1 VTVDPG
7 ELPLKGL
14 ALPGGSILLRGL
26 AKLGVTTVADL
37 LTYLPRRYEDR
48 REITP
53 IAELVGGTSA
63 TISARVTDLRVE
75 KTWRRGVQRT
85 IATLVDDSGA
95 VDAIWYGRRFIERR
109 LTVGTTIVATGRVKA
124 MGWTKQLEAPEF
136 SPIGGGDQVSAGRI
150 VPIYRLTRGVTAL
163 SLRRAVRTLLDQFG
177 ADLIDPLPEA
187 VQSRN
192 GLMPLAQAIEALH
205 WPEEFD
211 LRDAALRRLAFD
223 ELLAVQIALVHR
235 SRRRAG
241 DGAFSIKPTASER
254 TSIESAIL
262 GGIGGAKA
270 KSKTPWTGDQRRAI
284 DEILADLATGSPML
298 RLLQGDVGT
307 GKTAVAFVAA
317 AATAAAGHQSALLA
331 PTELLA
337 RQHATTAKRLL
348 APLGIEVAL
357 VLGGAPIAE
366 RRAARTAAATGRAAL
381 VIGTHALFAEGTQ
394 FASLGLVVVDEQH
407 RFGVEERAK
416 LLSKASREPHL
427 LLMTATPIPRTIA
440 QLLYADVASS
450 ELREL
455 PSGRQAIRTA
465 IRTSADLERVWTFV
479 DEEAAA
485 GRQTFVVV
493 PRIADADSGGEPEQG
508 TTFDD
513 DFDAGSATGVE
524 AQAELLRERL
534 PHRRIGVV
542 HGQQRAAERTVA
554 MQAFVAGESDVLVGT
569 TVIEVG
575 VDVPAASVMVI
586 LEAERFGLATLH
598 QLRGRVGRGGD
609 KGWCILV
616 SDSDDE
622 VAAARLQAIE
632 STRDGFL
639 LAEQDIALRGEG
651 SVLGT
656 SQSGLPPL
664 RIATL
669 ARAEDRALALVART
683 EAEQLLDQRGEAKRE
698 AVLLVQSYAR
708 GWPIGRATGAALT
721 ESAPV

>member
-1 VTVDPG
+1 MTVDPG

-14 ALPGGSILLRGL
+14 ALPGGSSLLRGL

-163 SLRRAVRTLLDQFG
+163 SLRRAVRTLLDEFG
-177 ADLIDPLPEA
+177 ADLVDPLPPA
-187 VQSRN
+187 VQARN
-192 GLMPLAQAIEALH
+192 SLMPLAQAIEALH

-241 DGAFSIKPTASER
+241 GGAFSITPTKVER
-254 TSIESAIL
+254 GTIESAIL
-262 GGIGGAKA
+262 GGLGGASS

-337 RQHATTAKRLL
+337 RQHAATAMRLL

-366 RRAARTAAATGRAAL
+366 RRAARTAAASGRAAL

-394 FASLGLVVVDEQH
+394 FASLGLVIVDEQH

-455 PSGRQAIRTA
+455 PSGRQPIRTA

-493 PRIADADSGGEPEQG
+493 PRIADTEAGGEPEQG
-508 TTFDD
+508 TAFDD
-513 DFDAGSATGVE
+513 ELYEGGATGVE

-554 MQAFVAGESDVLVGT
+554 MQGFVAGETDVLVGT

-575 VDVPAASVMVI
+575 VDVPAASTMVI

-683 EAEQLLDQRGEAKRE
+683 EAERLLDQRGEAVGE
-698 AVLLVQSYAR
+698 AALLVQSYAR

>member
-1 VTVDPG
+1 
-7 ELPLKGL
+7 
-14 ALPGGSILLRGL
+14 
-26 AKLGVTTVADL
+26 
-37 LTYLPRRYEDR
+37 
-48 REITP
+48 
-53 IAELVGGTSA
+53 
-63 TISARVTDLRVE
+63 
-75 KTWRRGVQRT
+75 
-85 IATLVDDSGA
+85 
-95 VDAIWYGRRFIERR
+95 
-109 LTVGTTIVATGRVKA
+109 
-124 MGWTKQLEAPEF
+124 
-136 SPIGGGDQVSAGRI
+136 
-150 VPIYRLTRGVTAL
+150 
-163 SLRRAVRTLLDQFG
+163 LDQFG
-177 ADLIDPLPEA
+177 ADLVDPLPGS
-187 VQSRN
+187 VRSRN

-223 ELLAVQIALVHR
+223 ELFAVQIALVHR

-241 DGAFSIKPTASER
+241 DGAFSITPTAAER
-254 TSIESAIL
+254 TAIESAIL
-262 GGIGGAKA
+262 GGIGGGKA

-284 DEILADLATGSPML
+284 DEILTDLATGSPML

-337 RQHATTAKRLL
+337 RQHAATAKRLL

-357 VLGGAPIAE
+357 VLGGAPVAE
-366 RRAARTAAATGRAAL
+366 RRTARVAAADGRAAL
-381 VIGTHALFAEGTQ
+381 VIGTHALFTEGTQ
-394 FASLGLVVVDEQH
+394 FASLGLVIVDEQH

-455 PSGRQAIRTA
+455 PSGRQPIRTA

-493 PRIADADSGGEPEQG
+493 PRIADAEGGGEPEQG

-513 DFDAGSATGVE
+513 DLDAGGATGVE
-524 AQAELLRERL
+524 AQAQLLRERL

-554 MQAFVAGESDVLVGT
+554 MQAFVAGETDVLIGT

-669 ARAEDRALALVART
+669 ARADDRALALVART
-683 EAEQLLDQRGEAKRE
+683 EAEQLLDQRGEAKGE
-698 AVLLVQSYAR
+698 AALLVQSYAR

>member
-1 VTVDPG
+1 VTVDTG

-14 ALPGGSILLRGL
+14 ALPGGSNLLRGL

-53 IAELVGGTSA
+53 IAELAGGTSA

-95 VDAIWYGRRFIERR
+95 IDAIWYGRRFIERR
-109 LTVGTTIVATGRVKA
+109 LAVGTTIVATGRVKA

-136 SPIGGGDQVSAGRI
+136 SPVGGGDQVSAGRI

-163 SLRRAVRTLLDQFG
+163 SLRRAVRALLDEFG
-177 ADLIDPLPEA
+177 PALIDPLPAE

-192 GLMPLAQAIEALH
+192 GLMPLGRAIEALH

-241 DGAFSIKPTASER
+241 DGAFSITPSKADLAR
-254 TSIESAIL
+254 IESAIL

-270 KSKTPWTGDQRRAI
+270 KKRTPWTTDQRRAI

-337 RQHATTAKRLL
+337 RQHAATAQRLL
-348 APLGIEVAL
+348 APLGIHVAL
-357 VLGGAPIAE
+357 VLGGANAAE
-366 RRAARTAAATGRAAL
+366 RRAARAAAADGHAAL
-381 VIGTHALFAEGTQ
+381 VIGTHALFAEGTH
-394 FASLGLVVVDEQH
+394 FASLGLVIVDEQH

-455 PSGRQAIRTA
+455 PSGRQPIRTA
-465 IRTSADLERVWTFV
+465 IRTSADLDRVWTFV

-493 PRIADADSGGEPEQG
+493 PRIADAEGDAEPEQG

-513 DFDAGSATGVE
+513 GADAGGATGVE
-524 AQAELLRERL
+524 AQAQLLRERL

-554 MQAFVAGESDVLVGT
+554 MQAFVSGETDVLVGT

-632 STRDGFL
+632 ATRDGFL

-669 ARAEDRALALVART
+669 ARADDRALALVART
-683 EAEQLLDQRGEAKRE
+683 EAEQLLDQRGEARPE
-698 AVLLVQSYAR
+698 AVMLVQSYAR

>member
-1 VTVDPG
+1 MTVDPG
-7 ELPLKGL
+7 ELPLKGFP
-14 ALPGGSILLRGL
+14 LPGGSSLLRGL

-53 IAELVGGTSA
+53 IADLVGGSSA

-109 LTVGTTIVATGRVKA
+109 LAVGTTIVATGRVKA

-163 SLRRAVRTLLDQFG
+163 SLRRAVRALLDQFG
-177 ADLIDPLPEA
+177 ADLVDPLPDS

-241 DGAFSIKPTASER
+241 DGAFSIKPTTSER

-337 RQHATTAKRLL
+337 RQHAATAKRLL
-348 APLGIEVAL
+348 APIGIEVAL
-357 VLGGAPIAE
+357 VLGGAPVAE
-366 RRAARTAAATGRAAL
+366 RRAQRAAAADGRAAL

-394 FASLGLVVVDEQH
+394 FASLGLVIVDEQH

-455 PSGRQAIRTA
+455 PSGRQPIRTA

-493 PRIADADSGGEPEQG
+493 PRITDAEAGGEPEQG

-513 DFDAGSATGVE
+513 DQDASGATGVE

-534 PHRRIGVV
+534 SHRRVGVV

-554 MQAFVAGESDVLVGT
+554 MQAFVAGETDVLVGT

-669 ARAEDRALALVART
+669 ARADDRALALVART
-683 EAEQLLDQRGEAKRE
+683 EAEQLLDQRGEAKRD

>member
-1 VTVDPG
+1 MTVDPG

-14 ALPGGSILLRGL
+14 ALPGGSSLLRGL
-26 AKLGVTTVADL
+26 AKLGVSTVADL

-53 IAELVGGTSA
+53 IAELAGGTSA

-163 SLRRAVRTLLDQFG
+163 SLRRAVRALLDQFG
-177 ADLIDPLPEA
+177 ADLVDPLPDS

-241 DGAFSIKPTASER
+241 DGAFSITPTAAER
-254 TSIESAIL
+254 TAIESAIL
-262 GGIGGAKA
+262 GGIGGGKA

-284 DEILADLATGSPML
+284 DEILTDLATGSPML

-337 RQHATTAKRLL
+337 RQHAATAKRLL

-357 VLGGAPIAE
+357 VLGGAPVAE
-366 RRAARTAAATGRAAL
+366 RRTARAAAADGRAAL

-394 FASLGLVVVDEQH
+394 FASLGLVIVDEQH
-407 RFGVEERAK
+407 RFGVEERAR

-455 PSGRQAIRTA
+455 PSGRQPIRTA

-493 PRIADADSGGEPEQG
+493 PRIADAEGGGEPEQG

-513 DFDAGSATGVE
+513 DLDAGGATGVE
-524 AQAELLRERL
+524 AQAQLLRERL
-534 PHRRIGVV
+534 PNRRIGVV

-554 MQAFVAGESDVLVGT
+554 MQAFVAGETDVLVGT

-669 ARAEDRALALVART
+669 ARADDRALALVART
-683 EAEQLLDQRGEAKRE
+683 EAEQLLDQRGEAKGE
-698 AVLLVQSYAR
+698 AALLVQSYAR

>member
-1 VTVDPG
+1 MTVDPG

-14 ALPGGSILLRGL
+14 ALPGGPSLLRGL

-53 IAELVGGTSA
+53 IADLAGGTSA

-163 SLRRAVRTLLDQFG
+163 SLRRAVRALLDQFG
-177 ADLIDPLPEA
+177 ADLVDPLPEA

-337 RQHATTAKRLL
+337 RQHAATAKRLL
-348 APLGIEVAL
+348 TPLGIEVAL
-357 VLGGAPIAE
+357 VLGGAPVAE
-366 RRAARTAAATGRAAL
+366 RRAARTAAAEGRAAL

-455 PSGRQAIRTA
+455 PSGRQPIRTA

-554 MQAFVAGESDVLVGT
+554 MQAFVAGETDVLVGT

>member
-1 VTVDPG
+1 
-7 ELPLKGL
+7 
-14 ALPGGSILLRGL
+14 
-26 AKLGVTTVADL
+26 
-37 LTYLPRRYEDR
+37 
-48 REITP
+48 
-53 IAELVGGTSA
+53 
-63 TISARVTDLRVE
+63 
-75 KTWRRGVQRT
+75 
-85 IATLVDDSGA
+85 
-95 VDAIWYGRRFIERR
+95 
-109 LTVGTTIVATGRVKA
+109 
-124 MGWTKQLEAPEF
+124 
-136 SPIGGGDQVSAGRI
+136 
-150 VPIYRLTRGVTAL
+150 
-163 SLRRAVRTLLDQFG
+163 
-177 ADLIDPLPEA
+177 
-187 VQSRN
+187 
-192 GLMPLAQAIEALH
+192 MPLAQAIEALH

-241 DGAFSIKPTASER
+241 DGAFSITPTKTELA
-254 TSIESAIL
+254 TIESHIL
-262 GGIGGAKA
+262 GGLGGGKA

-337 RQHATTAKRLL
+337 RQHAATAKRLL

-357 VLGGAPIAE
+357 VLGGAPVAE
-366 RRAARTAAATGRAAL
+366 RRTARAAAADGRAAL

-394 FASLGLVVVDEQH
+394 FASLGLVIVDEQH
-407 RFGVEERAK
+407 RFGVEERAR

-455 PSGRQAIRTA
+455 PSGRQPIRTA

-493 PRIADADSGGEPEQG
+493 PRIADAEGGGEPEQG

-513 DFDAGSATGVE
+513 DLDAGGATGVE
-524 AQAELLRERL
+524 AQAQLLRERL

-554 MQAFVAGESDVLVGT
+554 MQAFVAGETDVLVGT

>member
-1 VTVDPG
+1 VTLDPG
-7 ELPLKGL
+7 ELLLKGL
-14 ALPGGSILLRGL
+14 PLPGGSSLLRGL

-53 IAELVGGTSA
+53 IDDLAGGTSA

-177 ADLIDPLPEA
+177 ADLVDPLPEA

-241 DGAFSIKPTASER
+241 DGAFSIKPTASEQ

-284 DEILADLATGSPML
+284 HEILADLATGSPML

-337 RQHATTAKRLL
+337 RQHAATAKRLL

-357 VLGGAPIAE
+357 VLGGAPVAE
-366 RRAARTAAATGRAAL
+366 RRAARTAAASGRAAL

-455 PSGRQAIRTA
+455 PSGRQPIRTA

-554 MQAFVAGESDVLVGT
+554 MQAFVAGETDVLVGT

-683 EAEQLLDQRGEAKRE
+683 EAERLLDQRGEAKGE
-698 AVLLVQSYAR
+698 AALLVQSYAR

>member
-1 VTVDPG
+1 MTVDPG

-14 ALPGGSILLRGL
+14 ALPGGSSLLRGL
-26 AKLGVTTVADL
+26 AKLGVSTVADL

-53 IAELVGGTSA
+53 IAELAGGTSA

-163 SLRRAVRTLLDQFG
+163 SLRRAVRALLDQFG
-177 ADLIDPLPEA
+177 ADLVDPLPDS

-241 DGAFSIKPTASER
+241 DGAFCITPTAAER
-254 TSIESAIL
+254 TAIESAIL
-262 GGIGGAKA
+262 GGIGGGKA

-337 RQHATTAKRLL
+337 RQHAATAKRLL

-357 VLGGAPIAE
+357 VLGGAPVAE
-366 RRAARTAAATGRAAL
+366 RRTARAAAADGRAAL

-394 FASLGLVVVDEQH
+394 FASLGLVIVDEQH

-455 PSGRQAIRTA
+455 PSGRQPIRTA

-493 PRIADADSGGEPEQG
+493 PRIADAEGDGEPEQG

-513 DFDAGSATGVE
+513 DLDAGGATGVE
-524 AQAELLRERL
+524 AQAQLLRERL
-534 PHRRIGVV
+534 PNRRIGVV

-554 MQAFVAGESDVLVGT
+554 MQAFVAGETDVLVGT

-632 STRDGFL
+632 ATRDGFL

-669 ARAEDRALALVART
+669 ARADDRALALVART
-683 EAEQLLDQRGEAKRE
+683 EAEQLLDQRGEAKGE
-698 AVLLVQSYAR
+698 AALLVQSYAR

>member
-7 ELPLKGL
+7 ELLLKGL
-14 ALPGGSILLRGL
+14 PLPGGSSLLRGL
-26 AKLGVTTVADL
+26 AKVGVTTVADL

-53 IAELVGGTSA
+53 IAELAGGVSA

-136 SPIGGGDQVSAGRI
+136 SSIGGGDQVSAGRI

-163 SLRRAVRTLLDQFG
+163 SLRRAVRALLDQFS
-177 ADLIDPLPEA
+177 ADLVDPLPGS

-241 DGAFSIKPTASER
+241 DGAFSITATAAER
-254 TSIESAIL
+254 TAIESAIL
-262 GGIGGAKA
+262 GGIGGGKA

-337 RQHATTAKRLL
+337 RQHAATAKRLL

-357 VLGGAPIAE
+357 VLGGAPVAE
-366 RRAARTAAATGRAAL
+366 RRTARAAAADGRAAL

-394 FASLGLVVVDEQH
+394 FASLGLVIVDEQH

-455 PSGRQAIRTA
+455 PSGRQPIRTA

-493 PRIADADSGGEPEQG
+493 PRIADAEGGGEPEQG

-513 DFDAGSATGVE
+513 DLDAGGATGVE
-524 AQAELLRERL
+524 AQAQLLRERL
-534 PHRRIGVV
+534 PNRRIGVV

-554 MQAFVAGESDVLVGT
+554 MQAFVAGETDVLVGT

-632 STRDGFL
+632 ATRDGFL

-669 ARAEDRALALVART
+669 ARADDRALALVART
-683 EAEQLLDQRGEAKRE
+683 EAEQLLDQRGEAKGE
-698 AVLLVQSYAR
+698 AALLVQSYAR

>member
-1 VTVDPG
+1 MTVDPG
-7 ELPLKGL
+7 ELPLKGFP
-14 ALPGGSILLRGL
+14 LPGGSSLLRGL

-53 IAELVGGTSA
+53 IADLVGGSSA

-109 LTVGTTIVATGRVKA
+109 LAVGTTIVATGRVKA

-163 SLRRAVRTLLDQFG
+163 SLRRAVRALLDQFG
-177 ADLIDPLPEA
+177 ADLVDPLPDS

-211 LRDAALRRLAFD
+211 RRDAALRRLAFD

-241 DGAFSIKPTASER
+241 DGAFSIKPTTSER

-337 RQHATTAKRLL
+337 RQHAATAKRLL
-348 APLGIEVAL
+348 APIGIEVAL
-357 VLGGAPIAE
+357 VLGGAPVAE
-366 RRAARTAAATGRAAL
+366 RRAQRAAAADGRAAL

-394 FASLGLVVVDEQH
+394 FASLGLVIVDEQH

-455 PSGRQAIRTA
+455 PSGRQPIRTA

-493 PRIADADSGGEPEQG
+493 PRITDAEAGGEPEQG

-513 DFDAGSATGVE
+513 DLDASGATGVE

-534 PHRRIGVV
+534 PHHRVGVV

-554 MQAFVAGESDVLVGT
+554 MQAFVAGETDVLVGT

-669 ARAEDRALALVART
+669 ARADDRALALVART

>member
-1 VTVDPG
+1 MTVDPG

-14 ALPGGSILLRGL
+14 ALPGGSSLLRGL

-53 IAELVGGTSA
+53 IADLSGGSSA

-136 SPIGGGDQVSAGRI
+136 SPVGGGDQVSAGRI

-177 ADLIDPLPEA
+177 ADLVDPLPDS

-241 DGAFSIKPTASER
+241 DGAFSIKPTKAER
-254 TSIESAIL
+254 ATIESAIL

-270 KSKTPWTGDQRRAI
+270 KRKTPWTGDQRRAI

-331 PTELLA
+331 PTELLG
-337 RQHATTAKRLL
+337 RQHAATAKRLL

-357 VLGGAPIAE
+357 VLGGAPVAE
-366 RRAARTAAATGRAAL
+366 RRAARTAAASGRAAL

-394 FASLGLVVVDEQH
+394 FASLGLVIVDEQH

-455 PSGRQAIRTA
+455 PSGRQPIRTA

-493 PRIADADSGGEPEQG
+493 PRIADADSGGEPEQV
-508 TTFDD
+508 TTFNDD
-513 DFDAGSATGVE
+513 LDAGSATGVE

-554 MQAFVAGESDVLVGT
+554 MQAFVAGETDVLVGT

-664 RIATL
+664 RVATL
-669 ARAEDRALALVART
+669 ARTEDRALALVARG

-698 AVLLVQSYAR
+698 AVLLVHSYAR

>member
-14 ALPGGSILLRGL
+14 ALPGGSSLLRGL

-53 IAELVGGTSA
+53 IADLAGGTSA

-163 SLRRAVRTLLDQFG
+163 SLRRAVRALLDQFG
-177 ADLIDPLPEA
+177 ADLVDPLPDS

-337 RQHATTAKRLL
+337 RQHAATAKRLL
-348 APLGIEVAL
+348 GPLGIEVAL
-357 VLGGAPIAE
+357 VLGGAPVAE
-366 RRAARTAAATGRAAL
+366 RRAARTAAASGRAAL

-455 PSGRQAIRTA
+455 PSGRQPIRTA

-554 MQAFVAGESDVLVGT
+554 MQAFVAGETDVLVGT

-575 VDVPAASVMVI
+575 VDVSAASVMVI

>member
-1 VTVDPG
+1 MTVDPG

-14 ALPGGSILLRGL
+14 ALPGGSSLLRGL

-53 IAELVGGTSA
+53 IADLAGGTSA

-95 VDAIWYGRRFIERR
+95 IDAVWYGRRFIERR

-124 MGWTKQLEAPEF
+124 MGWTHQLEAPEF

-163 SLRRAVRTLLDQFG
+163 SLRRAVRTLLDEFG
-177 ADLIDPLPEA
+177 ADLVDPLPA
-187 VQSRN
+187 SVQSRN
-192 GLMPLAQAIEALH
+192 HLMPLAQAIEALH
-205 WPEEFD
+205 WPEEFE

-241 DGAFSIKPTASER
+241 DGAFIIKPTASER
-254 TSIESAIL
+254 TAFESAIL
-262 GGIGGAKA
+262 SGLGGAKA
-270 KSKTPWTGDQRRAI
+270 KGKTPWTADQRRAI

-337 RQHATTAKRLL
+337 RQHAATAKRLL
-348 APLGIEVAL
+348 APLGLEVAL
-357 VLGGAPIAE
+357 VLGGTSAAE
-366 RRAARTAAATGRAAL
+366 RRAARTAAAEGRAAL

-394 FASLGLVVVDEQH
+394 FASLGLVIVDEQH

-450 ELREL
+450 ELRAL
-455 PSGRQAIRTA
+455 PAGRQPIRTA
-465 IRTSADLERVWTFV
+465 IRTSADLERVWAFV

-493 PRIADADSGGEPEQG
+493 PRISDAEADGVPEQE
-508 TTFDD
+508 TAFNDD
-513 DFDAGSATGVE
+513 LDAGSATGVE
-524 AQAELLRERL
+524 AQAALLRERL
-534 PHRRIGVV
+534 PHRRIGIV
-542 HGQQRAAERTVA
+542 HGQQHAAERTVA
-554 MQAFVAGESDVLVGT
+554 MQAFVAGETDVLVGT

-616 SDSDDE
+616 SDSVDE
-622 VAAARLQAIE
+622 VASARLQAIE

-669 ARAEDRALALVART
+669 ARAEDRALALIARS
-683 EAEQLLDQRGEAKRE
+683 EAERLLDARGEAEVE
-698 AVLLVQSYAR
+698 AQLLVQSYAR
-708 GWPIGRATGAALT
+708 GWPIGRATGEALT

>member
-1 VTVDPG
+1 MTVDPG

-14 ALPGGSILLRGL
+14 ALPGGSSLLRGL
-26 AKLGVTTVADL
+26 AKLGVSTVADL

-53 IAELVGGTSA
+53 IAELAGGVSA

-163 SLRRAVRTLLDQFG
+163 SLRRAVRALLDQFG
-177 ADLIDPLPEA
+177 ADLVDPLPDS

-205 WPEEFD
+205 WPEEFA

-241 DGAFSIKPTASER
+241 GGAFSITPTAAER
-254 TSIESAIL
+254 NAIESAIL
-262 GGIGGAKA
+262 GGIGGGKA

-337 RQHATTAKRLL
+337 RQHAATAKRLL

-357 VLGGAPIAE
+357 VLGGAPVAE
-366 RRAARTAAATGRAAL
+366 RRTARAAAADGRAAL

-394 FASLGLVVVDEQH
+394 FASLGLVIVDEQH

-455 PSGRQAIRTA
+455 PSGRQPIRTA

-493 PRIADADSGGEPEQG
+493 PRIADAEGGGEPEQG

-513 DFDAGSATGVE
+513 DLDAGGATGVE
-524 AQAELLRERL
+524 AQAQLLRERL
-534 PHRRIGVV
+534 PNRRIGVV
-542 HGQQRAAERTVA
+542 HGQQRAPERTVA
-554 MQAFVAGESDVLVGT
+554 MQAFVAGETDVLIGT

-669 ARAEDRALALVART
+669 ARADDRALALVART
-683 EAEQLLDQRGEAKRE
+683 EAEQLLDQRGEAKGE
-698 AVLLVQSYAR
+698 AALLVQSYAR

>member
-1 VTVDPG
+1 MTVDPG
-7 ELPLKGL
+7 ELLLKGL
-14 ALPGGSILLRGL
+14 PLPGGSSLLRGL

-163 SLRRAVRTLLDQFG
+163 SLRRVVRSLLDQFG
-177 ADLIDPLPEA
+177 PDLVDPLPGS

-241 DGAFSIKPTASER
+241 DGAFSITPTAAER
-254 TSIESAIL
+254 TAIESAIL
-262 GGIGGAKA
+262 GGIGGGKA
-270 KSKTPWTGDQRRAI
+270 KSKTPWTSDQRRAI

-337 RQHATTAKRLL
+337 RQHAATAKRLL

-357 VLGGAPIAE
+357 VLGGAPVAE
-366 RRAARTAAATGRAAL
+366 RRTARAAAADGRAAL

-394 FASLGLVVVDEQH
+394 FASLGLVIVDEQH
-407 RFGVEERAK
+407 RFGVEERAR

-455 PSGRQAIRTA
+455 PSGRQPIRTA

-493 PRIADADSGGEPEQG
+493 PRIADAEGGGEPEQG

-513 DFDAGSATGVE
+513 DLDAGGATGVE
-524 AQAELLRERL
+524 AQAQLLRERL

-554 MQAFVAGESDVLVGT
+554 MQAFVAGETDVLVGT

>member
-1 VTVDPG
+1 MTVDPG

-14 ALPGGSILLRGL
+14 ALPGGSSLLRGL

-53 IAELVGGTSA
+53 IADLVGGSSA

-136 SPIGGGDQVSAGRI
+136 SPIGGGNQVSAGRI

-163 SLRRAVRTLLDQFG
+163 SLRRAVRALLDQFG
-177 ADLIDPLPEA
+177 ADLVDPLPGS

-241 DGAFSIKPTASER
+241 DGAFSITPTAAER
-254 TSIESAIL
+254 TAIESAIL
-262 GGIGGAKA
+262 GGIGGGKA

-337 RQHATTAKRLL
+337 RQHAATAKRLL

-357 VLGGAPIAE
+357 VLGGAPVAE
-366 RRAARTAAATGRAAL
+366 RRTARAAAADGRAAL

-394 FASLGLVVVDEQH
+394 FASLGLVIVDEQH

-455 PSGRQAIRTA
+455 PSGRQPIRTA

-493 PRIADADSGGEPEQG
+493 PRIADAEGGGEPEQG

-513 DFDAGSATGVE
+513 DLDAGGATGVE
-524 AQAELLRERL
+524 AQAQLLRERL
-534 PHRRIGVV
+534 PNRRIGVV

-554 MQAFVAGESDVLVGT
+554 MQAFVAGETDVLVGT

-632 STRDGFL
+632 ATRDGFL

-669 ARAEDRALALVART
+669 ARADDRALALVART
-683 EAEQLLDQRGEAKRE
+683 EAEQLLDQRGEAKGE
-698 AVLLVQSYAR
+698 AALLVQSYAR

>member
-7 ELPLKGL
+7 ELPLNGL
-14 ALPGGSILLRGL
+14 ALPGGSSLLRGL

-48 REITP
+48 REITS
-53 IAELVGGTSA
+53 IADLAGGTSA

-124 MGWTKQLEAPEF
+124 MGWTTQLEAPEF
-136 SPIGGGDQVSAGRI
+136 SPVGGGDQVSAGRI

-163 SLRRAVRTLLDQFG
+163 SLRRAVRALLDQFG
-177 ADLIDPLPEA
+177 ADLVDPLPER
-187 VQSRN
+187 VLSRN
-192 GLMPLAQAIEALH
+192 GLLPLAQAIEALH

-241 DGAFSIKPTASER
+241 GGAFSIKPTKTER
-254 TSIESAIL
+254 ATIESAIL

-337 RQHATTAKRLL
+337 RQHAATAKRLL
-348 APLGIEVAL
+348 TPLGIEVAL
-357 VLGGAPIAE
+357 VLGGAPVAE
-366 RRAARTAAATGRAAL
+366 RRAARTAAASGRATL

-455 PSGRQAIRTA
+455 PSGRQPIRTA

-554 MQAFVAGESDVLVGT
+554 MQAFVAGETDVLVGT

-609 KGWCILV
+609 KGWCILM

-683 EAEQLLDQRGEAKRE
+683 EAERLLDQRGEAEGE
-698 AVLLVQSYAR
+698 AALIVQSYAR
-708 GWPIGRATGAALT
+708 GWPIGRTTGAALT

>member
-1 VTVDPG
+1 MTVDPG

-14 ALPGGSILLRGL
+14 ALPGGSSLLRGL

-48 REITP
+48 REITM
-53 IAELVGGTSA
+53 IADLIGGTSA

-109 LTVGTTIVATGRVKA
+109 LTVGTSIVATGRVKA
-124 MGWTKQLEAPEF
+124 MGWTKQLEAPDF
-136 SPIGGGDQVSAGRI
+136 SPVGGGDQVSAGRI

-163 SLRRAVRTLLDQFG
+163 SLRRAVRSLLDQFS
-177 ADLIDPLPEA
+177 ADLIDPLPA
-187 VQSRN
+187 SVQARN
-192 GLMPLAQAIEALH
+192 HLMPLAQAIEALH
-205 WPEEFD
+205 WPEEFE

-241 DGAFSIKPTASER
+241 DGAFSIRPTASER
-254 TSIESAIL
+254 TAIESAIL

-270 KSKTPWTGDQRRAI
+270 KSKTPWTEDQRRAI
-284 DEILADLATGSPML
+284 DEILADLAKGTPML

-337 RQHATTAKRLL
+337 RQHAATAQRILS
-348 APLGIEVAL
+348 PLGIEVAL
-357 VLGGAPIAE
+357 VLGGTSAAE
-366 RRAARTAAATGRAAL
+366 RRAARAAAADGSAAL

-394 FASLGLVVVDEQH
+394 FASLGLVIVDEQH

-450 ELREL
+450 ELRAL
-455 PSGRQAIRTA
+455 PAGRQPIRTA
-465 IRTSADLERVWTFV
+465 IRTSADLERVWSFV

-493 PRIADADSGGEPEQG
+493 PRIADADAGGEPEQG
-508 TTFDD
+508 ATFDD
-513 DFDAGSATGVE
+513 DGEDGGATGVE
-524 AQAELLRERL
+524 AQAELLRKRL

-542 HGQQRAAERTVA
+542 HGQQRAAERTAA
-554 MQAFVAGESDVLVGT
+554 MQAFVAGEADVLVGT

-598 QLRGRVGRGGD
+598 QLRGRVGRGGE

-622 VAAARLQAIE
+622 VAAARLKAIE

-669 ARAEDRALALVART
+669 ARADDRALALVARA
-683 EAEQLLDQRGEAKRE
+683 EAEQLLDMRGDSVAEASI
-698 AVLLVQSYAR
+698 LVQSYAR
-708 GWPIGRATGAALT
+708 GWPIGRATGAALR
-721 ESAPV
+721 EGAPV

>member
-1 VTVDPG
+1 MTVDPG

-14 ALPGGSILLRGL
+14 ALPGGSSLLRGL
-26 AKLGVTTVADL
+26 AKLGVSTVADL

-53 IAELVGGTSA
+53 IAELAGGVSA

-163 SLRRAVRTLLDQFG
+163 SLRRAVRALLDQFG
-177 ADLIDPLPEA
+177 ADLVDPLPDL

-241 DGAFSIKPTASER
+241 DGAFSITPTAAER
-254 TSIESAIL
+254 TAIESAIL
-262 GGIGGAKA
+262 GGIGGGKA
-270 KSKTPWTGDQRRAI
+270 KSTTPWTGDQRRAI

-337 RQHATTAKRLL
+337 RQHAATAKRLL

-357 VLGGAPIAE
+357 VLGGAPVAE
-366 RRAARTAAATGRAAL
+366 RRTARAAAADGRAAL

-394 FASLGLVVVDEQH
+394 FASLGLVIVDEQH

-455 PSGRQAIRTA
+455 PSGRQPIRTA

-493 PRIADADSGGEPEQG
+493 PRIADAEEGGEPEQG

-513 DFDAGSATGVE
+513 DLDAGGATGVE
-524 AQAELLRERL
+524 AQAQLLRDRL

-542 HGQQRAAERTVA
+542 HGQQRAPERTVA
-554 MQAFVAGESDVLVGT
+554 MQAFVAGETDVLVGT

-656 SQSGLPPL
+656 SQSGVPPL

-669 ARAEDRALALVART
+669 ARADDRALALVART
-683 EAEQLLDQRGEAKRE
+683 EAEQLLDQRGEAKGE
-698 AVLLVQSYAR
+698 AALLVQSYAR

>member
-1 VTVDPG
+1 MTVDPG

-14 ALPGGSILLRGL
+14 ALPGGSSLLRGL

-53 IAELVGGTSA
+53 IADLAGGTSA

-124 MGWTKQLEAPEF
+124 MGWTTQLEAPEF
-136 SPIGGGDQVSAGRI
+136 SPVGGGDQVSAGRI

-177 ADLIDPLPEA
+177 ADLVDPLPDS

-241 DGAFSIKPTASER
+241 DGAFSIKPTKTER
-254 TSIESAIL
+254 ATIESAIL

-284 DEILADLATGSPML
+284 DEILGDLATGSPML

-337 RQHATTAKRLL
+337 RQHAATAKRLL
-348 APLGIEVAL
+348 GPLGIEVAL
-357 VLGGAPIAE
+357 VLGGAPVAE

-455 PSGRQAIRTA
+455 PSGRQPIRTA

-493 PRIADADSGGEPEQG
+493 PRIADADSGGEPEQV

-513 DFDAGSATGVE
+513 GLEAGGATGVE

-554 MQAFVAGESDVLVGT
+554 MQAFVAGETDVLVGT

-632 STRDGFL
+632 LTRDGFL

>member
-1 VTVDPG
+1 MTVDPG
-7 ELPLKGL
+7 ELPLKGIP
-14 ALPGGSILLRGL
+14 LPGGSSLLRGL

-53 IAELVGGTSA
+53 IAELAGGTSA
-63 TISARVTDLRVE
+63 TIAARVTDLRVE

-109 LTVGTTIVATGRVKA
+109 LAVGATIVATGRVKA

-177 ADLIDPLPEA
+177 SDLVDPLPES
-187 VQSRN
+187 VQTRN

-205 WPEEFD
+205 WPEEFA

-241 DGAFSIKPTASER
+241 DGAFSIRPTEAER
-254 TSIESAIL
+254 TAMESAIL
-262 GGIGGAKA
+262 GGIGGGDGRSA
-270 KSKTPWTGDQRRAI
+270 TPWTTDQRRAI
-284 DEILADLATGSPML
+284 DEILADLSTGSPML

-337 RQHATTAKRLL
+337 RQHAATARRLL

-357 VLGGAPIAE
+357 VLGGTPVSE
-366 RRAARTAAATGRAAL
+366 RRAARAAAADGRAAL

-394 FASLGLVVVDEQH
+394 FASLGLVIVDEQH

-450 ELREL
+450 ELRAL
-455 PSGRQAIRTA
+455 PAGRQAIRTA
-465 IRTSADLERVWTFV
+465 IRTSADLERVWHFV

-493 PRIADADSGGEPEQG
+493 PRISDAEGSGEPEQG

-513 DFDAGSATGVE
+513 DSESSGATGVE
-524 AQAELLRERL
+524 AQAELLRGRL

-542 HGQQRAAERTVA
+542 HGQQPAAERTAA
-554 MQAFVAGESDVLVGT
+554 MEAFVAGETDVLVGT

-575 VDVPAASVMVI
+575 VDVPSASVMVI

-598 QLRGRVGRGGD
+598 QLRGRVGRGGE

-632 STRDGFL
+632 STRDGFV

-656 SQSGLPPL
+656 TQSGLPPL

-669 ARAEDRALALVART
+669 ARADDRALALVARS
-683 EAEQLLDQRGEAKRE
+683 EAELLLDPRGDALPVATE
-698 AVLLVQSYAR
+698 LVQSYAR
-708 GWPIGRATGAALT
+708 GWPIGRATGAALA

>member
-1 VTVDPG
+1 MTVDPG

-14 ALPGGSILLRGL
+14 ALPGGSSLLRGL
-26 AKLGVTTVADL
+26 AKLGVSTVADL

-53 IAELVGGTSA
+53 IAELSGGVSA

-163 SLRRAVRTLLDQFG
+163 SLRRAVRALLDQFG
-177 ADLIDPLPEA
+177 ADLVDPLPDS

-241 DGAFSIKPTASER
+241 DGAFSITPTAAER
-254 TSIESAIL
+254 TAIESAIL
-262 GGIGGAKA
+262 GGIGGGKA

-337 RQHATTAKRLL
+337 RQHAATAKRLL

-357 VLGGAPIAE
+357 VLGGAPVAE
-366 RRAARTAAATGRAAL
+366 RRTARAAAADGRAAL

-394 FASLGLVVVDEQH
+394 FASLGLVIVDEQH

-455 PSGRQAIRTA
+455 PSGRQPIRTA

-493 PRIADADSGGEPEQG
+493 PRIADAEEGGEPEQG

-513 DFDAGSATGVE
+513 DLDAGGATGVE
-524 AQAELLRERL
+524 AQAQLLRDRL

-542 HGQQRAAERTVA
+542 HGQQRAPERTVA
-554 MQAFVAGESDVLVGT
+554 MQAFVAGETDVLVGT

-656 SQSGLPPL
+656 SQSGVPPL

-669 ARAEDRALALVART
+669 ARADDRALALVART
-683 EAEQLLDQRGEAKRE
+683 EAEQLLDQRGEAKGE
-698 AVLLVQSYAR
+698 AALLVQSYAR

>member
-1 VTVDPG
+1 MTVDPG

-14 ALPGGSILLRGL
+14 ALPGGSSLLRGL

-53 IAELVGGTSA
+53 IADLSGGSSA

-136 SPIGGGDQVSAGRI
+136 SPVGGGDQVSAGRI

-177 ADLIDPLPEA
+177 ADLVDPLPDS

-241 DGAFSIKPTASER
+241 DGAFSIKPTKAER
-254 TSIESAIL
+254 ATIESAIL

-270 KSKTPWTGDQRRAI
+270 KRKTPWTGDQRRAI

-331 PTELLA
+331 PTELLG
-337 RQHATTAKRLL
+337 RQHAATAKRLL

-357 VLGGAPIAE
+357 VLGGAPVAE
-366 RRAARTAAATGRAAL
+366 RRAARTAAASGRAAL

-394 FASLGLVVVDEQH
+394 FASLGLVIVDEQH

-455 PSGRQAIRTA
+455 PSGRQPIRTA

-493 PRIADADSGGEPEQG
+493 PRIADADSGGEPEQV
-508 TTFDD
+508 TTFNDD
-513 DFDAGSATGVE
+513 LDAGSATGVE

-554 MQAFVAGESDVLVGT
+554 MQAFVAGETDVLVGT

-669 ARAEDRALALVART
+669 ARTEDRALALVARG

-698 AVLLVQSYAR
+698 AVLLVHSYAR

>member
-1 VTVDPG
+1 
-7 ELPLKGL
+7 
-14 ALPGGSILLRGL
+14 
-26 AKLGVTTVADL
+26 L

-53 IAELVGGTSA
+53 ISELVGGSSA

-95 VDAIWYGRRFIERR
+95 VDAIWYGRRFVERR

-177 ADLIDPLPEA
+177 ADLVDPLPA
-187 VQSRN
+187 SVQSRN
-192 GLMPLAQAIEALH
+192 GLMPLAQAIQALH

-270 KSKTPWTGDQRRAI
+270 KSTTPWTGDQRRAI

-337 RQHATTAKRLL
+337 RQHAATAKRLL

-357 VLGGAPIAE
+357 VLGGAPVAE
-366 RRAARTAAATGRAAL
+366 RRAARSAAAEGRAAL

-394 FASLGLVVVDEQH
+394 FASLGLVIVDEQH

-455 PSGRQAIRTA
+455 PSGRQPIRTA

-493 PRIADADSGGEPEQG
+493 PRISDAEAGGEPEQG

-513 DFDAGSATGVE
+513 DLDVSGATGVE

-534 PHRRIGVV
+534 PHRRVGVV

-554 MQAFVAGESDVLVGT
+554 MQAFVNGETDVLVGT

-669 ARAEDRALALVART
+669 ARADDRALALVART
-683 EAEQLLDQRGEAKRE
+683 EAEQLLDQHGEPKRE
-698 AVLLVQSYAR
+698 AVDLVQSYAR

>member
-14 ALPGGSILLRGL
+14 ALPGGSSLLRGL

-163 SLRRAVRTLLDQFG
+163 SLRRAVRSLLDQFG
-177 ADLIDPLPEA
+177 ADLVDPLPGS

-337 RQHATTAKRLL
+337 RQHAATAKRLL
-348 APLGIEVAL
+348 TPLGIEVAL
-357 VLGGAPIAE
+357 VLGGAPVAE
-366 RRAARTAAATGRAAL
+366 RRAARTAAASGRAAL

-455 PSGRQAIRTA
+455 PSGRQPIRTA

-554 MQAFVAGESDVLVGT
+554 MQAFVAGETDVLVGT

>member
-7 ELPLKGL
+7 TIPLKGL
-14 ALPGGSILLRGL
+14 ALPGGSSLLRGL
-26 AKLGVTTVADL
+26 AKLGVTTVGDL
-37 LTYLPRRYEDR
+37 LTFLPRRYEDR

-53 IAELVGGTSA
+53 IAGLSGGTSA

-95 VDAIWYGRRFIERR
+95 VDAIWYGRRYIERR
-109 LTVGTTIVATGRVKA
+109 LTVGATIVATGRVKV

-136 SPIGGGDQVSAGRI
+136 SPIGGGDQVSSGRI

-163 SLRRAVRTLLDQFG
+163 SLRRAVRALLDQFG
-177 ADLIDPLPEA
+177 ADLTDPLPNS

-192 GLMPLAQAIEALH
+192 SLMPLTAAIEALH

-241 DGAFSIKPTASER
+241 DGAFSIKPTASEQ
-254 TSIESAIL
+254 TKIEAAIL
-262 GGIGGAKA
+262 GGIGGANA
-270 KSKTPWTGDQRRAI
+270 QNKTPWTRDQRGAI

-317 AATAAAGHQSALLA
+317 AATSAAGHQSALLA

-337 RQHATTAKRLL
+337 RQHAATAERLL
-348 APLGIEVAL
+348 ASLGIKVAL
-357 VLGGAPIAE
+357 VLGGTPVAE
-366 RRAARTAAATGRAAL
+366 RRAARAAAAEGSAAL

-394 FASLGLVVVDEQH
+394 FASLGLVIVDEQH

-450 ELREL
+450 ELRAL
-455 PSGRQAIRTA
+455 PAGRQPIRTA
-465 IRTSADLERVWTFV
+465 IRTSADLERVWGFV
-479 DEEAAA
+479 DEEAAV

-493 PRIADADSGGEPEQG
+493 PRIADAEAGGEPEQG

-513 DFDAGSATGVE
+513 DTDGGGATGVE
-524 AQAELLRERL
+524 VQAELLRERL
-534 PHRRIGVV
+534 PHRRVGVV
-542 HGQQRAAERTVA
+542 HGQQPAAERTAA
-554 MQAFVAGESDVLVGT
+554 MQAFVAGDIDVLVGT

-586 LEAERFGLATLH
+586 LEAERYGLATLH

-669 ARAEDRALALVART
+669 ARAEDRALALVARA
-683 EAEQLLDQRGEAKRE
+683 EAEQLLDQRGEAKSE
-698 AVLLVQSYAR
+698 AMLLVQSYAR
-708 GWPIGRATGAALT
+708 GWPIGRETGAALT